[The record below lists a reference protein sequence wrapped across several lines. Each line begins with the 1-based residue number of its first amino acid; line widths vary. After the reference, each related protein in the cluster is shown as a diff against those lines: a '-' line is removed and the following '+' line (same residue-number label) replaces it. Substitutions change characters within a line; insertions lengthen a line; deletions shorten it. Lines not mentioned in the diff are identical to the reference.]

1 MKGETQG
8 MIKKK
13 SFKNNSTHNGTL
25 RTLVTFKHP
34 SLSDDVFES
43 IQLQD
48 EGYTCWAE
56 ISDAEQRDYNLL
68 RETNSQ
74 ETLTLK
80 IRDPLSTFQPKNSD
94 VVIVNDQR
102 HNNELWNVINIKPDF
117 YNRKFLTVTLAK

>member
-1 MKGETQG
+1 MRL
-8 MIKKK
+8 IKNTTELIGIKDQNIK
-13 SFKNNSTHNGTL
+13 I
-25 RTLVTFKHP
+25 
-34 SLSDDVFES
+34 SLVFES

-94 VVIVNDQR
+94 VVIVNYQR